1 MAGMRNDVRPQLL
14 AGAGAILLTLAAL
27 TGCTPAG
34 GTGRAA
40 SEAPVTSSPPAPH
53 STAPTPTETADPLAG
68 AAPNLVPT
76 RPGDCAVD
84 RGAHGV
90 VTFVVTA
97 DDDTTPIDV
106 TYSAFRPGVLPEVR
120 TATVVGPSV
129 VMLQT
134 DCGEYGA
141 WTFTAASATTGSL
154 SCGLFFGGMHL
165 AHERYYAEGATDG
178 GTVDCSVTP
187 GM

>member
-1 MAGMRNDVRPQLL
+1 MTGMRNDVRPQLL
-14 AGAGAILLTLAAL
+14 AGAGAILLTFAAL

-34 GTGRAA
+34 GTPPDA
-40 SEAPVTSSPPAPH
+40 SEAPVTSSPPAPQ

-68 AAPNLVPT
+68 AAPTAVAAQ
-76 RPGDCAVD
+76 PGDCAVD
-84 RGAHGV
+84 RSALGV

-97 DDDTTPIDV
+97 DDDTTPIELS
-106 TYSAFRPGVLPEVR
+106 YSAFRPGVLPEVR

-141 WTFTAASATTGSL
+141 WTFSATSPTTNSL
-154 SCGLFFGGMHL
+154 SCGLFFGGLHL
-165 AHERYYAEGATDG
+165 AHDTYYAEGTTDG

>member
-1 MAGMRNDVRPQLL
+1 MTGMRNDVRPRLL
-14 AGAGAILLTLAAL
+14 AGAGAILLTLAAF
-27 TGCTPAG
+27 TGCTFAG
-34 GTGRAA
+34 GTTPSA
-40 SEAPVTSSPPAPH
+40 SDAPVTSPPPAPPAA
-53 STAPTPTETADPLAG
+53 TPAPTDGADPLAG
-68 AAPNLVPT
+68 AAPTAVAAQ
-76 RPGDCAVD
+76 PGDCAVD
-84 RGAHGV
+84 RSAHGV

-97 DDDTTPIDV
+97 DDDTTPIELS
-106 TYSAFRPGVLPEVR
+106 YSAFRPGVLPEVR

-141 WTFTAASATTGSL
+141 WTFSATSPTTSSL

-165 AHERYYAEGATDG
+165 AHDTYFAEGATDG